1 MRIRGKTVISGI
13 GLVVACILVTTLAI
27 LNLMRGE
34 LTRQANTFQE
44 AKLKVLHELLQQ
56 KGEARVV
63 DGKLLFGNYVAN
75 GNYEVVD
82 KLAEM
87 AGGVATIF
95 QGDTRVSTNVRKDDG
110 SRGVG
115 TPLIGIAKDIAI
127 DRAQPYRGEADILGV
142 RYFTAYDP
150 LVDSGGRAFAVL
162 LVAVKQE
169 EFFGPFVRLIGTSTG
184 IAVVMALA
192 FAGLI
197 WYAAGRLLGRLSE
210 LAGVA
215 DAVSV
220 GEQLDVAVA
229 SSTDDEVGDLAKAID
244 RLRESMRSALK
255 RLDA

>member
-1 MRIRGKTVISGI
+1 MRIRGKTVVSGI
-13 GLVVACILVTTLAI
+13 GVVVVCILVTTLAI

-34 LTRQANTFQE
+34 LTRQANVLQE

-56 KGEARVV
+56 KGEAHVV
-63 DGKLLFGNYVAN
+63 DGKLMFGNYVAN

-82 KLAEM
+82 KLTDM

-115 TPLIGIAKDIAI
+115 TPLIGVAKEIVI

-142 RYFTAYDP
+142 PYFTAYDP
-150 LVDSGGRAFAVL
+150 IVDSGGRAFGVL

-169 EFFGPFVRLIGTSTG
+169 EFFGPFVKLIGTSTG

-197 WYAAGRLLGRLSE
+197 WYAAGRLLGRISE

-220 GEQLDVAVA
+220 GEQLDIAVQ